1 MRLPLGTRIF
11 LGTALV
17 VTAVLGIALLITKR
31 QADRAAES
39 AALQALRATQAAI
52 HDALGGRS
60 QTLSQLTSALVQVPV
75 YVSRI
80 GESVRSGNRAD
91 LLDQADE
98 LRSQTGADWVLIT
111 DPSGVLRAWTS
122 ERDLFDQDFSGGA
135 LIGRALEGKTTSGL
149 WVEPTETGDQLYQ
162 AVAMPVSSPGSA
174 TPLAVVAAALRIDST
189 FAARLRRNTNSEIVF
204 FSLDT
209 AGTPHVAASTVMANQ
224 SGGRALSDALRGLG
238 IGTVGSSDSRIHL
251 TLDNTDYEGT
261 VGSLTTADSVQVGGY
276 LGLHSRDA
284 DLAAYQQLRRTIR
297 WAFLI
302 GLLLAVGFSLLAARH
317 IVRPVQRL
325 VAATRKVTRGEYT
338 GVIDVGTRDEIGDLA
353 HAFGTM
359 VEELREK
366 DRLVQYLRTGA
377 AATEVVSDGKRDGQG
392 LLATG
397 RLFAGRYEIQ
407 ESLGAGGMGV
417 VYRAFDRQV
426 GEALAIKVI
435 RSDVGQ
441 LDPTLLERF
450 KQELRLAR
458 RITHRNV
465 VRTFDLGESDG
476 IYYITMEYVRG
487 TTVSALI
494 KEAGR
499 LDVAAALT
507 IGKQVCRALE
517 VAHEAG
523 IVHRDI
529 KPQNLLVDPTG
540 FLKVTDFGIARLA
553 GTQTDGKALTVDGMI
568 VGTPAYM
575 SPEQLLGEPVD
586 GRSDIY
592 ATGAVLFEC
601 LTGRRVFESS
611 GTLALVAHHL
621 RQEESDPTNPA
632 ELNPEVPESFSRA
645 IVKALARK
653 PEARWPSASD
663 FLRALEAVETHTLS
677 SRLSSPA
684 AS

>member
-17 VTAVLGIALLITKR
+17 VTAVLAIALLITKR
-31 QADRAAES
+31 QADRAADS

-52 HDALGGRS
+52 RDALEGRS
-60 QTLSQLTSALVQVPV
+60 QTLSRLTAALVQVPV

-98 LRSQTGADWVLIT
+98 LRNQTGADWVLIT
-111 DPSGVLRAWTS
+111 DPKGVLRAWTA
-122 ERDLFDQDFSGGA
+122 ERDLFDQDFSRGS
-135 LIGRALEGKTTSGL
+135 LIGRALEGKTTAGL
-149 WVEPTETGDQLYQ
+149 WIEPSETGDQLYQ
-162 AVAMPVSSPGSA
+162 AVAMPVLSPGSA
-174 TPLAVVAAALRIDST
+174 APLAVVSAALRIDST
-189 FAARLRRNTNSEIVF
+189 FATRLRRNTNSEIVF

-209 AGTPHVAASTVMANQ
+209 VGVPRLAASSVVAKQ
-224 SGGRALSDALRGLG
+224 SSQSLTRALSAFRLDSAHAAP
-238 IGTVGSSDSRIHL
+238 SRIRL
-251 TLDNTDYEGT
+251 TLGHTDYEGT
-261 VGSLTTADSVQVGGY
+261 VGSLTTADSIPIGGY

-302 GLLLAVGFSLLAARH
+302 GLLLAVGFSLIAARH

-325 VAATRKVTRGEYT
+325 VAATRKVTQGEYT
-338 GVIDVGTRDEIGDLA
+338 GPIDVGTKDEIGDLA
-353 HAFGTM
+353 QAFGTM

-377 AATEVVSDGKRDGQG
+377 AATEVSDGRRDGQG

-426 GEALAIKVI
+426 GETLAIKAI
-435 RSDVGQ
+435 RPDVGQ
-441 LDPTLLERF
+441 IDPTLLERF

-465 VRTFDLGESDG
+465 VRTYDLGEADG

-487 TTVSALI
+487 TTVANLI

-507 IGKQVCRALE
+507 IGKQ
-517 VAHEAG
+517 
-523 IVHRDI
+523 
-529 KPQNLLVDPTG
+529 
-540 FLKVTDFGIARLA
+540 
-553 GTQTDGKALTVDGMI
+553 
-568 VGTPAYM
+568 
-575 SPEQLLGEPVD
+575 
-586 GRSDIY
+586 
-592 ATGAVLFEC
+592 
-601 LTGRRVFESS
+601 
-611 GTLALVAHHL
+611 
-621 RQEESDPTNPA
+621 
-632 ELNPEVPESFSRA
+632 
-645 IVKALARK
+645 
-653 PEARWPSASD
+653 
-663 FLRALEAVETHTLS
+663 
-677 SRLSSPA
+677 
-684 AS
+684 